1 MDMND
6 YYFYV
11 APDEDG
17 MGWEFTIRELIDME
31 FKSNPDNFPDK
42 TAKTEF
48 LKKLIADVEECIKK
62 VENDS
67 EINS

>member
-1 MDMND
+1 M
-6 YYFYV
+6 V
-11 APDEDG
+11 
-17 MGWEFTIRELIDME
+17 WEFTIRELIDME

-67 EINS
+67 EINN